1 MTRQSSK
8 GGLLSKNKKQV
19 GKQRK
24 SKYTGLDEYL
34 NPETAMV
41 QAALLLDE
49 AAFNAIESKD
59 DKAMTRVSRG
69 WMELGAVLHNISV
82 AQAENEEEGEESEE
96 EDVLSQTKIMGFA
109 SPEDREVAE
118 SAYKN

>member
-1 MTRQSSK
+1 MSK
-8 GGLLSKNKKQV
+8 K
-19 GKQRK
+19 K
-24 SKYTGLDEYL
+24 SKPRKVRYTQLDEYL
-34 NPETAMV
+34 NPETALV

-82 AQAENEEEGEESEE
+82 AGEDEGEEEEE
-96 EDVLSQTKIMGFA
+96 EDLTSETKIMGFA

-118 SAYKN
+118 SAYRDKD